1 MHYKLSPRQI
11 ARCCCNDC
19 GVNVIEAGDYCMLRP
34 PHLAG
39 HLRARHNR
47 QPVPRVH
54 REAPRP
60 CDRHRRRDHV
70 PGRRGLSDVGHAACT
85 ALPIQEAEAGD
96 AEEDQAARQQDRRG
110 GCAMNKEL
118 NIGLLPCPFCGGR
131 NLRVQIERR
140 DVPADAMGQGMSAG
154 TVYHEAIW
162 CDVCGVFPHGREWWN
177 RRTGHQ
183 Q

>member
-11 ARCCCNDC
+11 ARCRCNDC

-34 PHLAG
+34 RIWRDTFGLGITDNLCLACI
-39 HLRARHNR
+39 
-47 QPVPRVH
+47 
-54 REAPRP
+54 ETAPRP
-60 CDRHRRRDHV
+60 CDHHRRRDHV
-70 PGRRGLSDVGHAACT
+70 PDRRRLPDVGHAACA

-96 AEEDQAARQQDRRG
+96 DEEDQAARQQDRRG
-110 GCAMNKEL
+110 ERAMNKEL

-183 Q
+183 P